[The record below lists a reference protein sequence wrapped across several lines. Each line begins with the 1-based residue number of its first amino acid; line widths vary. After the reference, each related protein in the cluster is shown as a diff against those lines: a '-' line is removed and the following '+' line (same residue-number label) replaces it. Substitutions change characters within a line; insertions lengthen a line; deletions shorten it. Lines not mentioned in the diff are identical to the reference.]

1 MKIIAK
7 ILLTI
12 LIIPVFLLFMFSIN
26 IRFQVLTSKFWMST
40 FERGRVYSQISLY
53 LNNRLESTVLS
64 EGGKVGDVK
73 TLSNFLSE
81 ESIKRFVE
89 DNLVSFI
96 TYANGKSKEMVVSVP
111 FAATAIPENY
121 GLSDLGSTSQK
132 MTLSGFLKQFQIN
145 GISDSQIQ
153 LISKYGY
160 FSWLFTVFSFVL
172 FVIIFVLEYL
182 LTDAGRRLITPGI
195 GILLSGITALI
206 LSLAGNYIS
215 GEFMGRFIG
224 GTNMGAS
231 IAAILLRPLIANVVQ
246 IWTFFGLSGTLLG
259 VLLFFIRK
267 PAINKSK

>member
-26 IRFQVLTSKFWMST
+26 LRFQVLTPNFWMST
-40 FERGRVYSQISLY
+40 FNRGKVYSQISLY
-53 LNNRLESTVLS
+53 LNNKLESTVLA

-89 DNLVSFI
+89 DNLVSFL
-96 TYANGKSKEMVVSVP
+96 TYANGRSKEIVVTVP
-111 FAATAIPENY
+111 FAATTLPDNY
-121 GLSDLGSTSQK
+121 GLNDLGSTSQK

-153 LISKYGY
+153 SISKYGY
-160 FSWLFTVFSFVL
+160 WSWLFTVFSFVL
-172 FVIIFVLEYL
+172 FVIIFGLEYL
-182 LTDAGRRLITPGI
+182 LTNAGRRLVVPGI
-195 GILLSGITALI
+195 GILLSGVVALI
-206 LSLAGNYIS
+206 LSVGGNYMS
-215 GEFMGRFIG
+215 GEFMMKFVGSA
-224 GTNMGAS
+224 NMGTS
-231 IAAILLRPLIANVVQ
+231 IAAILLRPLVTNVVQ
-246 IWTFFGLSGTLLG
+246 IWTFFGLSGIFLG
-259 VLLFFIRK
+259 ILLFFIRK